1 MRAMF
6 RSLAAAFLLTV
17 GALSAGCGPRTVV
30 QAAPPVLVPPRV
42 DLASLEQIGVV
53 EFRSTEEAGLGSL
66 ATQRFVESARRDQ
79 GLVRMVELGP
89 GRAPDAD
96 IAFGR
101 EKGVRTLLTGEVQV
115 SRVRPRVRLA
125 TDLGSGSLS
134 MSLEATLSVRM
145 IEVESGASI
154 WSRSAKASR
163 SVGNV
168 GVYGHGDVVF
178 DAGDPDGVYAQLVD
192 TLVEQVTGDFH
203 ARWVRQ

>member
-1 MRAMF
+1 MLRTVASV
-6 RSLAAAFLLTV
+6 SLLVFSAVLT
-17 GALSAGCGPRTVV
+17 AGCGPRTVV

-53 EFRSTEEAGLGSL
+53 EFRSTEQGGLGSL

-79 GLVRMVELGP
+79 GLVRMVDLGP
-89 GRAPDAD
+89 GRAGEAD
-96 IAFGR
+96 VALGR
-101 EKGVRTLLTGEVQV
+101 EKGVRTLVTGEIQV

-125 TDLGSGSLS
+125 TDLASGSVN
-134 MSLEATLSVRM
+134 MSLEATLAVRLV
-145 IEVESGASI
+145 EVETGASI

-192 TLVEQVTGDFH
+192 SLVEQVTGDFH
-203 ARWVRQ
+203 ARWVRR

>member
-1 MRAMF
+1 MVRTVASV
-6 RSLAAAFLLTV
+6 SLLVVSVFL
-17 GALSAGCGPRTVV
+17 SSGCGPRTVV

-42 DLASLEQIGVV
+42 DLASLEQIGVL
-53 EFRSTEEAGLGSL
+53 EFRSAEQEGLGGL

-89 GRAPDAD
+89 GRTPDAD
-96 IAFGR
+96 VALGR
-101 EKGVRTLLTGEVQV
+101 ERGVRTLLTGEITV

-125 TDLGSGSLS
+125 TDLGSGTVD
-134 MSLEATLSVRM
+134 MSLEATLAVRLV
-145 IEVESGASI
+145 EVETGASI
-154 WSRSAKASR
+154 WSRTARASR

-178 DAGDPDGVYAQLVD
+178 DAGDSDGVYAQLVD
-192 TLVEQVTGDFH
+192 SLVEQVTGDFH